1 MPEHGDGGQEDGPST
16 SPAPAPAPVYD
27 LKGLN
32 CPLPVLKAK
41 KRLATMRP
49 GSRLWLETTD
59 PLAVIDIPAFCAE
72 SGHRLIETAAVPGG
86 HRFLVERGG

>member
-1 MPEHGDGGQEDGPST
+1 MLAQQDGGQEN
-16 SPAPAPAPVYD
+16 SPAAVYD

-41 KRLATMRP
+41 KRLATMQP

-72 SGHRLIETAAVPGG
+72 SGHRLIETAAISGG
-86 HRFLVERGG
+86 HRFLVERGAG

>member
-1 MPEHGDGGQEDGPST
+1 MARRPL
-16 SPAPAPAPVYD
+16 VYD

-41 KRLATMRP
+41 KRLTRMRP

-59 PLAVIDIPAFCAE
+59 PLAAVDIPAFCADC
-72 SGHRLIETAAVPGG
+72 GHRLVESVARPGG
-86 HRFLVERGG
+86 NRFLIERGNLAP

>member
-1 MPEHGDGGQEDGPST
+1 MARRPL
-16 SPAPAPAPVYD
+16 VYD

-41 KRLATMRP
+41 KRLARMRP

-59 PLAVIDIPAFCAE
+59 PLAAVDIPAFCAE
-72 SGHRLIETAAVPGG
+72 AGHQLVESVVRPGGNRFLIE
-86 HRFLVERGG
+86 RGNLAR